1 MLGKIAKL
9 FKSGTKI
16 GVFQNMLL
24 NSGVEDNIFI
34 WINFHDFNQEW
45 ISTINYILSV
55 CCNVELTFN
64 FKFVPRRYEFWQ
76 SNTNITSFI
85 SYNSIQ

>member
-34 WINFHDFNQEW
+34 WINFHNFNRWLNKQ
-45 ISTINYILSV
+45 NQLYSV
-55 CCNVELTFN
+55 CML
-64 FKFVPRRYEFWQ
+64 
-76 SNTNITSFI
+76 
-85 SYNSIQ
+85 